1 MDTTVAAPNHNIHR
15 TNGSWP
21 IKSVF
26 NSQSSPDLR
35 NLYTILLSL
44 EGPRQNA
51 KNHSE
56 LFDINFIVG
65 LFSDM

>member
-1 MDTTVAAPNHNIHR
+1 MDMNVAALNHNIHR

-21 IKSVF
+21 IKSVYI
-26 NSQSSPDLR
+26 SQSSPDLR
-35 NLYTILLSL
+35 NLYTILLAL

-56 LFDINFIVG
+56 LLDINFIVG